1 MIDGLLAGSITVQE
15 FTGPRGKYFIKP
27 FGKRICQPDK
37 IGSGKGSD
45 NGYRNDNRGNKR
57 VQHLERGSQSRDN
70 KSKLSYLAR
79 LNPDLTETFSG
90 SPDSKTPNEEKIDLP
105 TRVTNV
111 MITTGQAY

>member
-37 IGSGKGSD
+37 IRSGKGSD
-45 NGYRNDNRGNKR
+45 NGYRNDNRGTN
-57 VQHLERGSQSRDN
+57 GSST
-70 KSKLSYLAR
+70 LSEAPNPAIIKANSPIWAR